1 MMELDYP
8 QWFHDWAATQPWAYT
23 IGACFF
29 LVIAV
34 WLSQLVTKHVL
45 LRGISRLL
53 SQTQLGSDPGIGIR
67 VIVSRLAQVVPALVL
82 SGGIYLVPDLPE
94 TATTI
99 IRNISIAYLILT
111 LARSFSAAMTSVNEI
126 YSRQPD
132 AHTKPIKGYLQIAKI
147 VVYVVAT
154 ILIIASLLDR
164 SPVILLSGIGA
175 MGAVAMLVFQDTILS
190 LVASIQ
196 LSSNDMLRVG
206 DWIEMPQLNADGDV
220 IDVALHT
227 VRVQNWDK
235 TITNIPTK
243 RLISE
248 SFKNWRG
255 MQESGGRRIK
265 RALYIDQNSIHFLSA
280 EQKKKL
286 KRFSLLSDYLEQ
298 KEKDITEWNA
308 GLEKK
313 GFDPINGRQ
322 VTNIG
327 TFRAYVKQYLKQRPD
342 IHEGMTLM
350 VRQLN
355 PGPQGLPIEVYCFSN
370 DTAWEIYEGIQSDIF
385 DHLFAILPQFDLQV
399 FQETSG
405 QDVRSAV
412 QALELKPK
420 SDDE

>member
-1 MMELDYP
+1 
-8 QWFHDWAATQPWAYT
+8 
-23 IGACFF
+23 
-29 LVIAV
+29 
-34 WLSQLVTKHVL
+34 
-45 LRGISRLL
+45 
-53 SQTQLGSDPGIGIR
+53 
-67 VIVSRLAQVVPALVL
+67 
-82 SGGIYLVPDLPE
+82 
-94 TATTI
+94 
-99 IRNISIAYLILT
+99 
-111 LARSFSAAMTSVNEI
+111 VNEI
-126 YSRQPD
+126 YNRQPD
-132 AHTKPIKGYLQIAKI
+132 AHEKPIKGYLQIAKI
-147 VVYVVAT
+147 VVYVIAT

-175 MGAVAMLVFQDTILS
+175 MGAVALLVFQDTLLS

-265 RALYIDQNSIHFLSA
+265 RSLYIDQNSIHFLSA
-280 EQKKKL
+280 EQKTKL
-286 KRFSLLSDYLEQ
+286 KRFSLLHEYLEQ
-298 KEKDITEWNA
+298 KEKDISEWNS
-308 GLEKK
+308 GLEQK
-313 GFDPINGRQ
+313 GLDPINGRQ

-327 TFRAYVKQYLKQRPD
+327 TFRAYVKQYLKSRPD
-342 IHEGMTLM
+342 VHQGLTLM
-350 VRQLN
+350 VRQLG

-370 DTAWEIYEGIQSDIF
+370 DTAWETYEGIQSDIF

-399 FQETSG
+399 YQETSG
-405 QDVRSAV
+405 QDVRMAV
-412 QALELKPK
+412 QQLNLTGHEP
-420 SDDE
+420 S

>member
-8 QWFHDWAATQPWAYT
+8 QWFHDWAASQPWAYT
-23 IGACFF
+23 ISAC
-29 LVIAV
+29 VILAVAV
-34 WLSQLVTKHVL
+34 WISQLITQQVL
-45 LRGISRLL
+45 LRGVSRLL
-53 SQTQLGSDPGIGIR
+53 SQTELGSDPGVGIR
-67 VIVSRLAQVVPALVL
+67 VIVHRLAQVVPALVL
-82 SGGIYLVPDLPE
+82 SAGIYLVPDLPE
-94 TATTI
+94 TVTTV

-126 YSRQPD
+126 YNLQPD
-132 AHTKPIKGYLQIAKI
+132 AHEKPIKGYLQIAKI
-147 VVYVVAT
+147 VVYVVAA

-196 LSSNDMLRVG
+196 LSSNDMIRVG

-220 IDVALHT
+220 IDIALHT

-265 RALYIDQNSIHFLSA
+265 RALYIDQNSIHFLSD

-286 KRFSLLSDYLEQ
+286 KRFSLLNDYLEQ
-298 KEKDITEWNA
+298 KEKDISEWNSS
-308 GLEKK
+308 LEQT
-313 GFDPINGRQ
+313 GADPINGRQ

-327 TFRAYVKQYLKQRPD
+327 TFRAYVKQYLSNRPD
-342 IHEGMTLM
+342 VHKGLTLM

-355 PGPQGLPIEVYCFSN
+355 PGPQGLPIEIYCFSN
-370 DTAWEIYEGIQSDIF
+370 DTAWETYEGIQSDIF

-405 QDVRSAV
+405 QDVRTAV
-412 QALELKPK
+412 QQLGLTQNKP
-420 SDDE
+420 E

>member
-1 MMELDYP
+1 
-8 QWFHDWAATQPWAYT
+8 
-23 IGACFF
+23 
-29 LVIAV
+29 
-34 WLSQLVTKHVL
+34 SQLITQQVL
-45 LRGISRLL
+45 LRGVSRLL
-53 SQTQLGSDPGIGIR
+53 SQTELGSDPGVGIR
-67 VIVSRLAQVVPALVL
+67 VIVHRLAQVVPALVL
-82 SGGIYLVPDLPE
+82 SAGIYLVPDLPE
-94 TATTI
+94 TVTTV

-126 YSRQPD
+126 YNRQPD
-132 AHTKPIKGYLQIAKI
+132 AHEKPIKGYLQIAKI
-147 VVYVVAT
+147 VVYVVAA

-196 LSSNDMLRVG
+196 LSSNDMIRVG

-220 IDVALHT
+220 IDIALHT

-265 RALYIDQNSIHFLSA
+265 RALYIDQNSIHFLSD

-286 KRFSLLSDYLEQ
+286 KRFSLLNDYLEQ
-298 KEKDITEWNA
+298 KEKDISEWNSS
-308 GLEKK
+308 LEQT
-313 GFDPINGRQ
+313 GADPINGRQ

-327 TFRAYVKQYLKQRPD
+327 TFRAYVKQYLSNRPD
-342 IHEGMTLM
+342 VHKGLTLM
-350 VRQLN
+350 VRQLS
-355 PGPQGLPIEVYCFSN
+355 PGPQGLPIEIYCFSN
-370 DTAWEIYEGIQSDIF
+370 DTAWETYEGIQSDIF

-405 QDVRSAV
+405 QDVRTAV
-412 QALELKPK
+412 QQLGLTQNKP
-420 SDDE
+420 E

>member
-8 QWFHDWAATQPWAYT
+8 QWFHDWAASQPWAYT
-23 IGACFF
+23 ISASVI
-29 LVIAV
+29 LAIAV
-34 WLSQLVTKHVL
+34 WLSQLITQQIL
-45 LRGISRLL
+45 LRGVSRLL
-53 SQTQLGSDPGIGIR
+53 SQTELGSDPGIGIR
-67 VIVSRLAQVVPALVL
+67 IIVHRLAQVVPALVL
-82 SGGIYLVPDLPE
+82 SAGIYLVPDLPE

-99 IRNISIAYLILT
+99 IRNICIAYLILT

-126 YSRQPD
+126 YNRQPD
-132 AHTKPIKGYLQIAKI
+132 AHEKPIKGYLQIAKI
-147 VVYVVAT
+147 VVYVIAA

-175 MGAVAMLVFQDTILS
+175 MGAVALLVFQDTLLS

-280 EQKKKL
+280 EQKNKL
-286 KRFSLLSDYLEQ
+286 KRFSLLNEYLEQ
-298 KEKDITEWNA
+298 KEKDISEWNS
-308 GLEKK
+308 GLEQK

-327 TFRAYVKQYLKQRPD
+327 TFRAYVKQYLKNRADVHQ
-342 IHEGMTLM
+342 GLTLM
-350 VRQLN
+350 VRQLS
-355 PGPQGLPIEVYCFSN
+355 PGPQGLPVEVYCFSN
-370 DTAWEIYEGIQSDIF
+370 DTAWETYEGIQSDIF

-399 FQETSG
+399 YQETSG
-405 QDVRSAV
+405 QDVRAAV
-412 QALELKPK
+412 QQFKQTTEEP
-420 SDDE
+420 S